1 MIVNVVAALLG
12 IFLIWAALRD
22 VFQAVVLPRAVDRRL
37 RISAY
42 LVRFLWRIW
51 PRLSWR
57 IADDD
62 KREDFL
68 ATFAPFALI
77 CILAAWVFTLVVA
90 YGLLFYALR
99 SQLQPQPVDFWGA
112 LYFAGTSLFTIGFG
126 DITGRGGLARF
137 LSLAAGASGLS
148 VVAITTAFLFA
159 VFGAFQ
165 RREVFVVTV
174 GNRAGSPPSGIGLLA
189 IAAGKD
195 IIDDLPT
202 LFAQAQQWTA
212 EVMESHLA
220 YPILSYFRSSHDYES
235 WVGTLGTLLDA
246 ATLLLT
252 TTEKTAHGQAQI
264 FYWLGRHLTHDFVRY
279 FELETHESVGIERA
293 EFDQAY
299 ARLSQ
304 LGFEMRDPD
313 RSWKDFS
320 ELRVVYAGALS
331 AMAAFWQI
339 PPLQWVGDRSLV
351 SVQHVRDQLSEREV
365 RPV

>member
-1 MIVNVVAALLG
+1 M
-12 IFLIWAALRD
+12 RD
-22 VFQAVVLPRAVDRRL
+22 VFQSVVLPRAVDRRL

-42 LVRFLWRIW
+42 LVRGLWRIW
-51 PRLSWR
+51 PRLSWQ
-57 IADDD
+57 IKDDD

-90 YGLLFYALR
+90 YGLIFYALR

-165 RREVFVVTV
+165 RREVFVVSV
-174 GNRAGSPPSGIGLLA
+174 GSRAGSPPSGLGLLA
-189 IAAGKD
+189 IHAGKG
-195 IIDDLPT
+195 ILDDLPA
-202 LFAQAQQWTA
+202 LFVQAQQWTA

-220 YPILSYFRSSHDYES
+220 YPILAFFRSSHDYES

-252 TTEKTAHGQAQI
+252 STEKTARGQAQI

-279 FELETHESVGIERA
+279 FQLRSDEAVGIERL

-299 ARLSQ
+299 ARLSEMG
-304 LGFEMRDPD
+304 LEMRDPD

-320 ELRVVYAGALS
+320 ELRVAYAGALS
-331 AMAAFWQI
+331 TMAAFWQI
-339 PPLQWVGDRSLV
+339 PPLQWVGDRSIF
-351 SVQHVRDQLSEREV
+351 SAQHVRDQLPEREESRV
-365 RPV
+365 